1 MNFLLNRT
9 FQNKFCVLD
18 LTKFCFKYSK
28 DPKEKFKTILLK
40 DVIDVVLETDPQRT
54 RTNSSSLFSKRD
66 KPGDEGYNFN
76 IKTIQRNYR
85 MQAGTKP
92 EQLMW
97 SRAFTV
103 LFDLRARISQNLR
116 TTVDIDNYLGL
127 HPEGETEESE

>member
-1 MNFLLNRT
+1 M
-9 FQNKFCVLD
+9 
-18 LTKFCFKYSK
+18 TKFCFKYSK

-40 DVIDVVLETDPQRT
+40 DVIDVVLEKDPQRT
-54 RTNSSSLFSKRD
+54 RASSTGLFSKKD
-66 KPGDEGYNFN
+66 KEAEAGYNFD

-116 TTVDIDNYLGL
+116 TTVDIDNYLAL
-127 HPEGETEESE
+127 HP